1 MLDRIDEDDNEHD
14 EDPDAADDIVITFT
28 YRSSCCGKAC
38 RLIHLLALPFQVVQ
52 PFPKNPLVEW
62 LPYLSK
68 QTDVRSCGLRFPPLG
83 EPVVDEAV

>member
-38 RLIHLLALPFQVVQ
+38 RLVHMLALPCQVVQ
-52 PFPKNPLVEW
+52 YPPPILWQARFTTLFF
-62 LPYLSK
+62 LIASSK
-68 QTDVRSCGLRFPPLG
+68 MHKFKT
-83 EPVVDEAV
+83 

>member
-38 RLIHLLALPFQVVQ
+38 RLVHMLALPCQVVQ
-52 PFPKNPLVEW
+52 YPPNPLAGQVYNPFLFDCKLEDA
-62 LPYLSK
+62 
-68 QTDVRSCGLRFPPLG
+68 QV
-83 EPVVDEAV
+83 